1 MAVRLETVE
10 AQEDCIGAE
19 SEGGRGSVRAARGAQ
34 RGSEKRGGVLA
45 MEDAPRLQY
54 GRHAL
59 AAAASSFPGSTALC

>member
-1 MAVRLETVE
+1 M
-10 AQEDCIGAE
+10 GAE
-19 SEGGRGSVRAARGAQ
+19 SEGGRTPAALSVRAARGAQ